1 MSRDIEKSSN
11 GSSMN
16 LNPAATS
23 ERGSSTLAAR
33 LAFAAG
39 GIALF
44 TYPVYAIVVFYAA
57 IQVQYGLAVGISLV
71 YLALSVLAVI
81 LGSMTSKRGG
91 GGGDRGTAGLMVG
104 IISLVLVLLVA
115 TAALV
120 SSHTWEEIRQERQ
133 DRGRSW

>member
-16 LNPAATS
+16 PNSAATT
-23 ERGSSTLAAR
+23 ERGSSTLVAR

-71 YLALSVLAVI
+71 YLTLSALAII
-81 LGSMTSKRGG
+81 LGSMPGKRGG
-91 GGGDRGTAGLMVG
+91 GGGDRGTAGLIVG
-104 IISLVLVLLVA
+104 VISLVLVLLVA